1 MAETNLDV
9 FVEAL
14 PPRLQIDYGMR
25 AEEHGFR
32 AAWFPEITFGDAF
45 GPATAVAT
53 KTSRIGLGTGVV
65 GIWSRSPVTMALQA
79 ATLNELS
86 DGRLLLGVGLQAR
99 GYVEGWHGQRY
110 ERPVRAMKEFVTILR
125 RILSGEAVTFEGE
138 IFSVHGFQLQMQPAE
153 PATSAVE
160 QSSTAPYKPARPAR
174 IYMAAIGPQMTRLA
188 GELADGI
195 LGYCYSAAYVRDTVL
210 PNLRAGA
217 ERAGRSLEGFDVA
230 CGFPTIVTTDDSGLD
245 QIKGQVMMFATAKSS
260 SPEYA
265 SSFAAAGYDV
275 GEIQERVDAG
285 DVDGALRL
293 VTDEMADALT
303 IAGSPDN
310 VRRRIEEYRA
320 AGLTTIALNPSPPD
334 GWFPLYQGH
343 FPDSA
348 LAKIPEF
355 SFPAYLGVI
364 DATLELAAP

>member
-1 MAETNLDV
+1 MSDPNLDV

-25 AEEHGFR
+25 AEERGFR

-65 GIWSRSPVTMALQA
+65 GIWSRSAVTMALQA

-99 GYVEGWHGQRY
+99 GYVEGWHGQTY
-110 ERPVRAMKEFVTILR
+110 ERPVRAMREYVTILR
-125 RILSGEAVTFEGE
+125 RILSGENVTFEGE
-138 IFSVHGFQLQMQPAE
+138 IFSVHGFQLMMQP
-153 PATSAVE
+153 PE
-160 QSSTAPYKPARPAR
+160 QPAR

-195 LGYCYSAAYVRDTVL
+195 IGYCYSAAYLRDTVL
-210 PNLRAGA
+210 PNLQAGA
-217 ERAGRSLEGFDVA
+217 ERAGRSLDGFDIA
-230 CGFPTIVTTDDSGLD
+230 CGFPAIVTPDDAGLE

-275 GEIQERVDAG
+275 TPIQERVDAG
-285 DVDGALRL
+285 DVDGALGL

-310 VRRRIEEYRA
+310 VRRRIAEYRD
-320 AGLTTIALNPSPPD
+320 AGLTTVALNPSPP
-334 GWFPLYQGH
+334 GVWFPLYQGH
-343 FPDSA
+343 FPDGA
-348 LAKIPEF
+348 LAQIPEF

-364 DATLELAAP
+364 DATLDLAGA

>member
-1 MAETNLDV
+1 MSKPNLDV

-14 PPRLQIDYGMR
+14 PPRLQIDYGVR
-25 AEEHGFR
+25 AEERGFR

-53 KTSRIGLGTGVV
+53 KTSRIELGTGVV

-86 DGRLLLGVGLQAR
+86 QGRLLLGVGLQAR

-110 ERPVRAMKEFVTILR
+110 ERPVRAMREFVTILR

-138 IFSVHGFQLQMQPAE
+138 IFSVQGFQLQMQPPE
-153 PATSAVE
+153 
-160 QSSTAPYKPARPAR
+160 RPAR

-210 PNLRAGA
+210 PNLKAGA

-230 CGFPTIVTTDDSGLD
+230 CGFPTIVTPDDSGLE

-275 GEIQERVDAG
+275 GPIQERVDAG
-285 DVDGALRL
+285 DVDGALGL
-293 VTDEMADALT
+293 VSDEMADALT
-303 IAGSPDN
+303 IAGSPAN
-310 VRRRIEEYRA
+310 VRWRIEEYRD

-334 GWFPLYQGH
+334 VWFPLYQGH

-364 DATLELAAP
+364 DATLELAAG

>member
-1 MAETNLDV
+1 VPRPSLDI

-14 PPRLQIDYGMR
+14 PPRVQIDYGVR
-25 AEEHGFR
+25 AEERGFR

-53 KTSRIGLGTGVV
+53 KSSRIGLGTGVV
-65 GIWSRSPVTMALQA
+65 GIWSRSAVTMALQA

-110 ERPVRAMKEFVTILR
+110 ERPVRAMREYVTILR
-125 RILSGEAVTFEGE
+125 RVLSGENVTFEGE
-138 IFSVHGFQLQMQPAE
+138 IFSVHGFQLMMQPPE
-153 PATSAVE
+153 
-160 QSSTAPYKPARPAR
+160 RPAR

-195 LGYCYSAAYVRDTVL
+195 IGYCYSAEYVRDTVL

-217 ERAGRSLEGFDVA
+217 ERAGRSLDGFDVA
-230 CGFPTIVTTDDSGLD
+230 CGFPTIVTPDESGLE
-245 QIKGQVMMFATAKSS
+245 QIKGQVMMFATAGSS

-265 SSFAAAGYDV
+265 TSFAAAGHDV
-275 GEIQERVDAG
+275 APIQERVDAG
-285 DVDGALRL
+285 DVDGALGL
-293 VTDEMADALT
+293 VTDEMADAMT
-303 IAGSPDN
+303 IAGSPDR
-310 VRRRIEEYRA
+310 VQRRIDEYRD
-320 AGLTTIALNPSPPD
+320 AGLTTVALNPSPPD
-334 GWFPLYQGH
+334 VWFPLYQGH

-348 LAKIPEF
+348 LVKIPEF

-364 DATLELAAP
+364 DSTLDLQA

>member
-1 MAETNLDV
+1 VSDPNLDI

-14 PPRLQIDYGMR
+14 PPRLQIDDGVR
-25 AEEHGFR
+25 AEERGFR

-53 KTSRIGLGTGVV
+53 KTERIGLGTGVV
-65 GIWSRSPVTMALQA
+65 GIWSRSAVTMALQA

-99 GYVEGWHGQRY
+99 GYVEGWHGQTY
-110 ERPVRAMKEFVTILR
+110 ERPVRAMREYVTILR
-125 RILSGEAVTFEGE
+125 QILS
-138 IFSVHGFQLQMQPAE
+138 
-153 PATSAVE
+153 
-160 QSSTAPYKPARPAR
+160 
-174 IYMAAIGPQMTRLA
+174 

-195 LGYCYSAAYVRDTVL
+195 LGYCYSTEYVRDTVM

-217 ERAGRSLEGFDVA
+217 EKSGRSLDNFDVA
-230 CGFPTIVTTDDSGLD
+230 CGFPTIVSPDDSGLE
-245 QIKGQVMMFATAKSS
+245 QIKGQVMMFATAGSS

-265 SSFAAAGYDV
+265 TSFAAAGYDV
-275 GEIQERVDAG
+275 APIQERVDAG
-285 DVDGALRL
+285 DIDGALGL
-293 VTDEMADALT
+293 VTDEMADAMT

-310 VRRRIEEYRA
+310 VRRRIAEYRD
-320 AGLTTIALNPSPPD
+320 AGLTTVALNPSPPD
-334 GWFPLYQGH
+334 VWFPLYQGH

-348 LAKIPEF
+348 VAKIPEF

-364 DATLELAAP
+364 DATLDLNA

>member
-1 MAETNLDV
+1 MSDPNLDI

-25 AEEHGFR
+25 AEERGFR

-53 KTSRIGLGTGVV
+53 KTEKIGLGTGVV
-65 GIWSRSPVTMALQA
+65 GIWSRSAVTMALQA

-99 GYVEGWHGQRY
+99 GYVEGWHGQTY
-110 ERPVRAMKEFVTILR
+110 ERPVRAMKEYVTILR
-125 RILSGEAVTFEGE
+125 RILSGENVTFEGE
-138 IFSVHGFQLQMQPAE
+138 IFSVQGFQLMMQPPE
-153 PATSAVE
+153 
-160 QSSTAPYKPARPAR
+160 RPAR

-195 LGYCYSAAYVRDTVL
+195 IGYCYSAEYVRDSVM

-217 ERAGRSLEGFDVA
+217 ERAGRSLDDFDIA
-230 CGFPTIVTTDDSGLD
+230 CGFPAIVSRDASGLE
-245 QIKGQVMMFATAKSS
+245 QIKGQVMMFATAGSS

-265 SSFAAAGYDV
+265 TSFAAAGYDV
-275 GEIQERVDAG
+275 APIQERVDAG
-285 DVDGALRL
+285 DIDGALGL
-293 VTDEMADALT
+293 VTDEMANAMT
-303 IAGSPDN
+303 IAGSPDD
-310 VRRRIEEYRA
+310 VRRRIAEYRD
-320 AGLTTIALNPSPPD
+320 AGLTTVALNPSPPD
-334 GWFPLYQGH
+334 VWFPLYQGH

-355 SFPAYLGVI
+355 SFPAYVSVI
-364 DATLELAAP
+364 DATLDLNA

>member
-1 MAETNLDV
+1 VSDPNLDV

-14 PPRLQIDYGMR
+14 PPRLQIDYGVR
-25 AEEHGFR
+25 AEERGFR

-53 KTSRIGLGTGVV
+53 KTSRLELGTGVV
-65 GIWSRSPVTMALQA
+65 GIWSRSAVTMALQA
-79 ATLNELS
+79 ATLDELS

-99 GYVEGWHGQRY
+99 GYVEGWHGQTY
-110 ERPVRAMKEFVTILR
+110 ERPVRAMREYVTILR
-125 RILSGEAVTFEGE
+125 RILSGENVTFEGE
-138 IFSVHGFQLQMQPAE
+138 VFSVHNFQLMMQPPE
-153 PATSAVE
+153 
-160 QSSTAPYKPARPAR
+160 RPAR

-195 LGYCYSAAYVRDTVL
+195 LGYCYSAAYVRDSVL

-217 ERAGRSLEGFDVA
+217 ERAGRSLDDFDIA
-230 CGFPTIVTTDDSGLD
+230 CGFPTIVTPDDSGLE

-275 GEIQERVDAG
+275 APIQERVDAG
-285 DVDGALRL
+285 DVDGALGL
-293 VTDEMADALT
+293 VTDEMSDALT
-303 IAGSPDN
+303 IAGSPEH
-310 VRRRIEEYRA
+310 VRKRVEEYRD
-320 AGLTTIALNPSPPD
+320 AGLTTVGLNPSPPD
-334 GWFPLYQGH
+334 VWFPLYQGH

-348 LAKIPEF
+348 LAQIPEF

-364 DATLELAAP
+364 DATLDLAG

>member
-1 MAETNLDV
+1 VAEPNLGL

-14 PPRLQIDYGMR
+14 PPAMTIDYGVR
-25 AEEHGFR
+25 AEERGFR

-53 KTSRIGLGTGVV
+53 KTSHIELGTGVV

-86 DGRLLLGVGLQAR
+86 GGRLLLGLGLQAR
-99 GYVEGWHGQRY
+99 GYVEGWHGRRY
-110 ERPVRAMKEFVTILR
+110 ERPVRAMREFVTILR

-138 IFSVHGFQLQMQPAE
+138 IFSVQGFQLQMQPPE
-153 PATSAVE
+153 
-160 QSSTAPYKPARPAR
+160 RPAR

-195 LGYCYSAAYVRDTVL
+195 LGYCYSAAYVRESVL

-217 ERAGRSLEGFDVA
+217 ERAGRSLDGFDVA
-230 CGFPTIVTTDDSGLD
+230 CGFPTIVTPDDSGLE

-285 DVDGALRL
+285 EVEGALGL

-303 IAGSPDN
+303 IAGSPEN
-310 VRRRIEEYRA
+310 VRRRIDEYRQ
-320 AGLTTIALNPSPPD
+320 AGLTTVALNPSPPD
-334 GWFPLYQGH
+334 VWFPLYHGH

-364 DATLELAAP
+364 DATLDLAHG

>member
-1 MAETNLDV
+1 VSEPNLDV

-14 PPRLQIDYGMR
+14 PPTLQIEYGTR
-25 AEEHGFR
+25 AEERGFR

-65 GIWSRSPVTMALQA
+65 GIWSRSAVTMALQA

-86 DGRLLLGVGLQAR
+86 SGRLLLGVGLQAR
-99 GYVEGWHGQRY
+99 GYVQGWHGQTY
-110 ERPVRAMKEFVTILR
+110 ERPVRAMREFVTILR
-125 RILSGEAVTFEGE
+125 RILSGENVTFEGE
-138 IFSVHGFQLQMQPAE
+138 IFSVQGFQLQMQPPERA
-153 PATSAVE
+153 
-160 QSSTAPYKPARPAR
+160 AR

-195 LGYCYSAAYVRDTVL
+195 LGYCYSAAYVRETVL

-217 ERAGRSLEGFDVA
+217 ERARRSLDGFDIA
-230 CGFPTIVTTDDSGLD
+230 CGFPTIVSPDGSGLQ
-245 QIKGQVMMFATAKSS
+245 QIKGQVLMFATAKSS

-265 SSFAAAGYDV
+265 SSFAAAGHDV
-275 GEIQERVDAG
+275 APIQERVDAG
-285 DVDGALRL
+285 DVDGALAL

-303 IAGSPDN
+303 IAGTPAD
-310 VRRRIEEYRA
+310 VRRRIDEYRD
-320 AGLTTIALNPSPPD
+320 AGLTTVALNPSPP
-334 GWFPLYQGH
+334 GVWFPLYQGH
-343 FPDSA
+343 FPDAA

-364 DATLELAAP
+364 DATLDLESA

>member
-1 MAETNLDV
+1 VSDPTLDV

-14 PPRLQIDYGMR
+14 PPRLQIDYGVR
-25 AEEHGFR
+25 AEERGFR

-53 KTSRIGLGTGVV
+53 KTSHIGLGTGVV
-65 GIWSRSPVTMALQA
+65 GIWSRSAVTMALQA

-99 GYVEGWHGQRY
+99 GYVEGWHGQTY
-110 ERPVRAMKEFVTILR
+110 ERPVRAMREFVTILR
-125 RILSGEAVTFEGE
+125 RILAGENVTFEGE
-138 IFSVHGFQLQMQPAE
+138 IFSVHGFQLQMQPPE
-153 PATSAVE
+153 
-160 QSSTAPYKPARPAR
+160 RPPR

-195 LGYCYSAAYVRDTVL
+195 LGYCYSAAYVRDSVL

-217 ERAGRSLEGFDVA
+217 ERAGRSLDGFDIA
-230 CGFPTIVTTDDSGLD
+230 CGFPTIVTPDDSGLE
-245 QIKGQVMMFATAKSS
+245 QIKGQVMMFATARSS

-275 GEIQERVDAG
+275 APIQERVDAG
-285 DVDGALRL
+285 DVEGALGL

-303 IAGSPDN
+303 ITGSPDH
-310 VRRRIEEYRA
+310 VRHRIAEYRE
-320 AGLTTIALNPSPPD
+320 AGLTTVGLNPSPPD
-334 GWFPLYQGH
+334 VWFPLYQGH

-348 LAKIPEF
+348 LALIPEF
-355 SFPAYLGVI
+355 SFPAYLGAI
-364 DATLELAAP
+364 DATLDLAA

>member
-1 MAETNLDV
+1 VSRPNLDI

-14 PPRLQIDYGMR
+14 PPRLQIDYGVR
-25 AEEHGFR
+25 AEERGFR

-53 KTSRIGLGTGVV
+53 KTSGIGLGTGVV
-65 GIWSRSPVTMALQA
+65 GIWSRSAVTMALQA

-110 ERPVRAMKEFVTILR
+110 ERPVRAMREYVTILR
-125 RILSGEAVTFEGE
+125 HILSGENVTFEGE
-138 IFSVHGFQLQMQPAE
+138 IFSVRGFQLMMQPPE
-153 PATSAVE
+153 
-160 QSSTAPYKPARPAR
+160 RPAR

-195 LGYCYSAAYVRDTVL
+195 IGYCYSAEYVRDTVL

-217 ERAGRSLEGFDVA
+217 ERAGRSLDGFDVA
-230 CGFPTIVTTDDSGLD
+230 CGFPTIVTPDESGLE
-245 QIKGQVMMFATAKSS
+245 QIKGQVMMFATAGSS

-265 SSFAAAGYDV
+265 TSFAAAGHDV
-275 GEIQERVDAG
+275 VPIQERVDAG
-285 DVDGALRL
+285 DVDGALGL
-293 VTDEMADALT
+293 VTDEMADAMT
-303 IAGSPDN
+303 IAGSPGR
-310 VRRRIEEYRA
+310 VQRRIDEYRD
-320 AGLTTIALNPSPPD
+320 AGLTTVALNPSPPD
-334 GWFPLYQGH
+334 VWFPLYPGH

-364 DATLELAAP
+364 DATLDLQA